1 MENHRVSVSL
11 VIDDDKLYNSFILP
25 NKHQRTLNNIII
37 KCLTA
42 YFYDE
47 DIRKAILGSMANV
60 VKIKEDNKDLQS
72 KFDSIKSTL
81 LMQDFYAQQMSS
93 LLEEGQELT
102 EDMLRSANNRA
113 AQQGNY
119 ETQKTTSGS
128 QMLLPTSDMP
138 SLPAQ
143 ATDLASLNAKVD
155 TLFQMLG
162 GMIQSSSGVPMVGM
176 PMLPQV
182 QNQALLQQMM
192 AQLQST
198 MPQETTENV
207 EPKKEDKKPKVEV
220 KVEEKVEPKVEKV
233 TTTEQPTTEKDTSFD
248 GFEETTETE
257 KGDNQADEALA
268 KALKDAWF

>member
-128 QMLLPTSDMP
+128 QMLLPTSDTPM
-138 SLPAQ
+138 LPTQ
-143 ATDLASLNAKVD
+143 ATDLAQLNAKVD

-162 GMIQSSSGVPMVGM
+162 GMLQSSSGVPMIGM
-176 PMLPQV
+176 PMSPQV

-192 AQLQST
+192 AQLQGT
-198 MPQETTENV
+198 MPQETTESE
-207 EPKKEDKKPKVEV
+207 EPKKEDKKPKVAV
-220 KVEEKVEPKVEKV
+220 KVEENNEQNEEKV
-233 TTTEQPTTEKDTSFD
+233 TTTEQPTSETVNSFD
-248 GFEETTETE
+248 GFEDSNETE
-257 KGDNQADEALA
+257 EDNQAEDALLN
-268 KALKDAWF
+268 ALKDAWF